1 MAGESRG
8 WVRMRQLI
16 RFTAAAITVVV
27 MTACAGE
34 VTLEAGA
41 ISTPAATAAPSTAT
55 TATSPPTTGLP
66 LPPEDAAA
74 LAFGVWVSGDLDRLA
89 DLMTGS
95 AFVVLAG
102 RAASEMDRWR
112 FVSCAS
118 ALGRTNCAWTGTTET
133 LALHVDNKA
142 AEEGRPAVTY
152 ASFKPAP

>member
-8 WVRMRQLI
+8 WVRMHQFN
-16 RFTAAAITVVV
+16 RFTAAAIAVVV

-34 VTLEAGA
+34 VTPEAGTA
-41 ISTPAATAAPSTAT
+41 STPAATAAPSTAT
-55 TATSPPTTGLP
+55 TPTPTTGLP

-74 LAFGVWVSGDLDRLA
+74 LAFGIWVSGDLDRLA
-89 DLMTGS
+89 ELTTDP
-95 AFVVLAG
+95 AFLVLAG
-102 RAASEMDRWR
+102 RAASETDRWR